1 MELDRLS
8 LELERS
14 LEDARHLAERRGA
27 ALITIDHLLY
37 VLLDKGGALRPVAE
51 KQGVRCEH
59 LLDYLTTR
67 AAENTSNR
75 KLEPGKR
82 PIAGKS
88 LRDMLDQAFQIAD
101 ARRSDMV
108 EPANFLAAAL
118 EHGDDALRKTLR
130 EAGLTADSIRKS
142 TESRTAAGEVLDSK
156 KPEARAGSM
165 LERFG

>member
-27 ALITIDHLLY
+27 ALITINHLLY

-51 KQGVRCEH
+51 KQGIRCEH
-59 LLDYLTTR
+59 LLDFLTTR
-67 AAENTSNR
+67 AADDPSNR

-82 PIAGKS
+82 PIAGQS
-88 LRDMLDQAFQIAD
+88 LREMLDKAFQVAD

-108 EPANFLAAAL
+108 ESTDFLSAL
-118 EHGDDALRKTLR
+118 LDNADESMRKTLR
-130 EAGLTADSIRKS
+130 EAGFTVDSVRKS
-142 TESRTAAGEVLDSK
+142 TESRAAAGEVLDSK
-156 KPEARAGSM
+156 KQEARAGS
-165 LERFG
+165 

>member
-37 VLLDKGGALRPVAE
+37 VLLDKGGALRPMAE

-67 AAENTSNR
+67 AAEDSSNR

-82 PIAGKS
+82 PIAGQA
-88 LRDMLDQAFQIAD
+88 LREMLDKGFQVAD

-108 EPANFLAAAL
+108 EATDFLTGVL
-118 EHGDDALRKTLR
+118 DHGEEALRKTLR
-130 EAGLTADSIRKS
+130 EAGFTMDSLRKN
-142 TESRTAAGEVLDSK
+142 TESRAA
-156 KPEARAGSM
+156 
-165 LERFG
+165 

>member
-37 VLLDKGGALRPVAE
+37 VLLDKGGALRPMAE
-51 KQGVRCEH
+51 KQGVRSEH

-67 AAENTSNR
+67 AGQDSANR

-82 PIAGKS
+82 PIAGQA
-88 LRDMLDQAFQIAD
+88 LREMLGKAFQVAE
-101 ARRSDMV
+101 ARRSDIV
-108 EPANFLAAAL
+108 EATDFLAAVLDHAD
-118 EHGDDALRKTLR
+118 EPLRKNLR
-130 EAGLTADSIRKS
+130 EAGFTI
-142 TESRTAAGEVLDSK
+142 
-156 KPEARAGSM
+156 
-165 LERFG
+165 